1 MTAMVKKLITR
12 PRECSRT
19 VYSPCLTFLLQLLI
33 EPLRH
38 APAGAASI
46 SNPPLLFAE
55 KSR

>member
-1 MTAMVKKLITR
+1 MVKKLITR
-12 PRECSRT
+12 PRFSSST
-19 VYSPCLTFLLQLLI
+19 IVSPCLTFLLQSLI

-46 SNPPLLFAE
+46 SNPPLRFAE